1 MKSDAQNPKPKKA
14 AKTLDDEIAAAQERL
29 LRLQAQ
35 KREQERKALEK
46 NQKAITAFLRTEKLD
61 AVPIERWTAALA
73 GLRKLLKV
81 EEAKGQAAAS
91 PAAASPAA
99 PSSERSA
106 NPAPAAK
113 SEQGAA
119 MGAQDQD
126 EKASAVESAS

>member
-1 MKSDAQNPKPKKA
+1 MKSDAQNPKPKKG
-14 AKTLDDEIAAAQERL
+14 AKTLDEEIAAAQERL

-46 NQKAITAFLRTEKLD
+46 NQKAIAAFLRAEKLD
-61 AVPIERWTAALA
+61 VVPIEKWTAALA

-81 EEAKGQAAAS
+81 EEAKGEA
-91 PAAASPAA
+91 PASPAA

-106 NPAPAAK
+106 NPASPPK

-119 MGAQDQD
+119 KGTQDLD
-126 EKASAVESAS
+126 EKAATVESAG